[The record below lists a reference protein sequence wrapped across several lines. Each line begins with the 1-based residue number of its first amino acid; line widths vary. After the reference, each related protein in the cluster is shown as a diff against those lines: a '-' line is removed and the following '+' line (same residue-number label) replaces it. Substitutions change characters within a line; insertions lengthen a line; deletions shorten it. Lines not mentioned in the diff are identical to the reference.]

1 MTISPLLAAAA
12 CGLACGSTP
21 ADADPS
27 RPNVVVILADDMGY
41 SDAGCMGGEI
51 ATPHLDALAAGG
63 LRFPRFYN
71 TGRCCPTRASLLS
84 GHYPHA
90 AGMGWMITDRG
101 TPGYAG
107 SLRKDRPTLAEQVKP
122 AGYRAYIAGK
132 WHVTPH
138 TGKYGP
144 KDDWPLARGFDR
156 YYGTITG
163 AGDYWD
169 PATLVRG
176 DAAISPFADPGRP
189 AEYRP
194 DGSGYHY
201 TDAIADEAARFVA
214 DHAAGRGAPGGNDPD
229 DPFLLYVAFTAPHW
243 PLHAPPEFV
252 EPYDGAYDAGW
263 QAVRERRRAKQIGLG
278 LFDADISLTPPAL
291 DWAAVPADRR
301 AWEADCME
309 VYAAMV
315 TQMDAG
321 IGRLLAELDRTGAA
335 ENTLVLFLQDNGGC
349 AEAMGRDDAFEPRPQ
364 APPFPPIAADVVRS
378 KRNYRTREGFPL
390 RRGVNVTP
398 GPPDTFLAY
407 GEGWANASNAPFR
420 LYKHWVHEGGIGTP
434 LIARWPAGMRE
445 ELRGTFVR
453 DRGHLIDL
461 APTLLE
467 LAGAEYPAEFG
478 GADTKPLPGRS
489 LGPALRG
496 DMRAAVLDD
505 RPLFWEHEG
514 NRAVSRPDADGDWK
528 LVAVEDGP
536 WELYDLA
543 TDRTELRDRAAEFP
557 ARAAALADLWDDWAA
572 ANDVLPLGG
581 WRGMKAG
588 RTR

>member
-1 MTISPLLAAAA
+1 MTPALPLAA
-12 CGLACGSTP
+12 LACGVACAAP
-21 ADADPS
+21 AQDPP
-27 RPNVVVILADDMGY
+27 RPNVVVILADDMGF
-41 SDAGCMGGEI
+41 SDAGCLGGAI
-51 ATPHLDALAAGG
+51 RTPHLDSLAAGG
-63 LRFPRFYN
+63 LRFTRFYN

-90 AGMGWMITDRG
+90 AGMGWMISDRG
-101 TPGYAG
+101 GPGYAG
-107 SLRKDRPTLAEQVKP
+107 SLRKDRPTLAELLEP
-122 AGYRAYIAGK
+122 AGYRSYIAGK

-138 TGKYGP
+138 TGRHGP
-144 KDDWPLARGFDR
+144 KDNWPLARGFDR
-156 YYGTITG
+156 YYGTVSG
-163 AGDYWD
+163 GGDYWD

-176 DAAISPFADPGRP
+176 TEPISAFADPLRP
-189 AEYRP
+189 AQFEP

-201 TDAIADEAARFVA
+201 TDAIADEAVRFVA
-214 DHAAGRGAPGGNDPD
+214 DHTGQNPG

-243 PLHAPPEFV
+243 PLHAPPALV
-252 EPYDGAYDAGW
+252 DSYDGQFDGGW
-263 QAVRERRRAKQIGLG
+263 QKVREARFARQRELG
-278 LFDADISLTPPAL
+278 LPDGVDELPPPAL
-291 DWAAVPADRR
+291 SWDDVPEDRR

-349 AEAMGRDDAFEPRPQ
+349 AEGMGRNGPFVPRPDEPTAEPIPLDEPRT
-364 APPFPPIAADVVRS
+364 R
-378 KRNYRTREGFPL
+378 RTYTTREGYPL

-407 GEGWANASNAPFR
+407 GEGWANASNTPFR
-420 LYKHWVHEGGIGTP
+420 LYKHWVHEGGISTP
-434 LIARWPAGMRE
+434 LIARWPAGMRD
-445 ELRGTFVR
+445 ELRGGIVR

-467 LAGAEYPAEFG
+467 LAGADYPAEFG
-478 GADTKPLPGRS
+478 GAETEPLPGWS
-489 LGPALRG
+489 LGPILRG

-514 NRAVSRPDADGDWK
+514 NRAVSRPDGEGDWK
-528 LVAVEDGP
+528 LVAVENGP
-536 WELYDLA
+536 WELYDLS
-543 TDRTELRDRAAEFP
+543 TDRTETTDLSAERP
-557 ARAAALADLWDDWAA
+557 EVVAELSALWDGWAA

-581 WRGMKAG
+581 WRGEPGK
-588 RTR
+588 TR

>member
-1 MTISPLLAAAA
+1 MTAALLAAA
-12 CGLACGSTP
+12 LACGFAADQ
-21 ADADPS
+21 ADAAPA
-27 RPNVVVILADDMGY
+27 RPNVIVIMADDMGW

-51 ATPHLDALAAGG
+51 RTPHLDALAADG
-63 LRFPRFYN
+63 LRFTRFYN

-90 AGMGWMITDRG
+90 AGMGWMINDRG

-107 SLRKDRPTLAEQVKP
+107 SLRKDRPTLAELVRP
-122 AGYRAYIAGK
+122 AGYRTYMTGK

-138 TGKYGP
+138 TGAKGP
-144 KDDWPLARGFDR
+144 KDNWPRARGFER
-156 YYGTITG
+156 FYGTITG

-169 PATLVRG
+169 PATLVR
-176 DAAISPFADPGRP
+176 DDTAISAFADPERP
-189 AEYRP
+189 AQFKP

-201 TDAIADEAARFVA
+201 TDAIADESVRFVA
-214 DHAAGRGAPGGNDPD
+214 EHAADTPG

-243 PLHAPPEFV
+243 PLHAPGDLIDS
-252 EPYDGAYDAGW
+252 YAGAYDGGF
-263 QAVRERRRAKQIGLG
+263 QAIRKSRFAKQKELG
-278 LFDADISLTPPAL
+278 LFDGGATLPPPAKR
-291 DWAAVPADRR
+291 WGKVPADRK

-309 VYAAMV
+309 AYAAMV

-349 AEAMGRDDAFEPRPQ
+349 AEGMGRTGAFVPPPDE
-364 APPFPPIAADVVRS
+364 PPFPAIGPEVVRS
-378 KRNYRTREGFPL
+378 KRNYRTRAGYPL
-390 RRGVNVTP
+390 RRGVNVTS

-407 GEGWANASNAPFR
+407 GEGWANVSNTPFR
-420 LYKHWVHEGGIGTP
+420 RYKHWVHEGGIATP
-434 LIARWPAGMRE
+434 LIARWPAALRA
-445 ELRGTFVR
+445 ELRGGLVR

-467 LAGAEYPAEFG
+467 LAGADYPAEFG
-478 GADTKPLPGRS
+478 GGETKPLPGES
-489 LGPALRG
+489 LVPDLTGQ
-496 DMRAAVLDD
+496 MRIAVLDD

-528 LVAVEDGP
+528 LVAVENGP

-543 TDRTELRDRAAEFP
+543 ADRSETRDLAADRP
-557 ARAAALADLWDDWAA
+557 DRVAALAALWEDWAA

-581 WRGMKAG
+581 WRGEQSAA
-588 RTR
+588 R